1 MTRRTSL
8 KITDERQRLL
18 DKGSAIVAS
27 DQHDDPPMSDVLD
40 AALTH
45 LVESEEN
52 LKNAREEL
60 DPKTIQQFNTSVL
73 GLRYRTRVESKW
85 R

>member
-1 MTRRTSL
+1 M
-8 KITDERQRLL
+8 
-18 DKGSAIVAS
+18 
-27 DQHDDPPMSDVLD
+27 PDVLD

-52 LKNAREEL
+52 IDDARGEV
-60 DPKTIQQFNTSVL
+60 DPETIQQFNTSVL
-73 GLRYRTRVESKW
+73 GLRYRTSVESQW